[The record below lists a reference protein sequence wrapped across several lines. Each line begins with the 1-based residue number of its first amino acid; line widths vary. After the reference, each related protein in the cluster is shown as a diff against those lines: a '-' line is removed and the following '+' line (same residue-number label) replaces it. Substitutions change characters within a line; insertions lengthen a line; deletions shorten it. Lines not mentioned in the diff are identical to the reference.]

1 MNGFIKANS
10 AWLAPMASIGA
21 FVVLWGLVSL
31 KVNPEFLPSPAMV
44 WHEFIRLCHVPVGGT
59 SLAGHVGYSLQ
70 RVLIAFGLAVL
81 MGLPLGLLMGW
92 SRVCEKIV
100 SPIFELLRPTPA
112 HCMDTHCHSL
122 AWRCGRF
129 KGFHL
134 LCRRLCYHDSQ
145 LIYRHALCRPTA
157 Y

>member
-1 MNGFIKANS
+1 MKGFIKANS
-10 AWLAPMASIGA
+10 AWLAPVASIGA

-81 MGLPLGLLMGW
+81 MGLPMGLLMGW

-100 SPIFELLRPTPA
+100 SPIFELLRPIPPI
-112 HCMDTHCHSL
+112 
-122 AWRCGRF
+122 AWIPIAILWLGVAEGSKVFICFG
-129 KGFHL
+129 
-134 LCRRLCYHDSQ
+134 
-145 LIYRHALCRPTA
+145 IW
-157 Y
+157 